1 MKNSRVSANPFFT
14 RINCRQVVLFQRL
27 NILCK
32 FRWFYQEFI
41 ILERMYI
48 IQRSINKAHTSLSY
62 LACLAVHKKPNF
74 ESNLI
79 SWKFRQKMKQFV
91 LITMAL
97 LPWLLSG
104 I

>member
-1 MKNSRVSANPFFT
+1 MV
-14 RINCRQVVLFQRL
+14 
-27 NILCK
+27 
-32 FRWFYQEFI
+32 YQEFI

-48 IQRSINKAHTSLSY
+48 IQRSINKAHTFLSY
-62 LACLAVHKKPNF
+62 LACLAVHKKTNF

-79 SWKFRQKMKQFV
+79 SWKFIQKMKQFV

-97 LPWLLSG
+97 QPWLLTG